1 MVLVKQ
7 ELPTLPEHM
16 SSFPVLNKVR
26 VARSLVFCVVFGR
39 PLFVLLVWTLIVCP
53 FCADIRC
60 FSFLRGHS
68 LSVLSRCAA
77 SFGHCMVGTSSNY
90 GFLLPIVK

>member
-53 FCADIRC
+53 FCVDIRC
-60 FSFLRGHS
+60 RSFLDVRLLLGIVW
-68 LSVLSRCAA
+68 SVLLRITDSYYP
-77 SFGHCMVGTSSNY
+77 F
-90 GFLLPIVK
+90 FFFKILF